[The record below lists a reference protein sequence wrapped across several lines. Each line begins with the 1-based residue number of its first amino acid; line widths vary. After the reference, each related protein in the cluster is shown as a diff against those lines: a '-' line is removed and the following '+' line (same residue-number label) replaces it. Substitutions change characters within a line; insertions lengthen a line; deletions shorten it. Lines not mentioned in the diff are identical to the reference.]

1 MFLIFSTKK
10 KSTHFYFIQ
19 HHRHTKKMITIVNH
33 NAIII
38 IVVDHRLGIAQDL
51 VNVVDEQTNNNWIRK
66 TRSII
71 KYLLCVC
78 FIFLFFSLSFFL
90 NVYSVIQ
97 KKRKLSKTKSL
108 HKSLCFCFN
117 WFTFF
122 VYFILDYKTK
132 DEKLT

>member
-78 FIFLFFSLSFFL
+78 FIFLFFSLSFFFECIFCDTEKKGNYL
-90 NVYSVIQ
+90 KRNHYISLYVFVSIDLLFLCTLYSII
-97 KKRKLSKTKSL
+97 KRKTR
-108 HKSLCFCFN
+108 N
-117 WFTFF
+117 
-122 VYFILDYKTK
+122 
-132 DEKLT
+132 